1 MKKIIRGS
9 CFLGGL
15 AGYFAATMFILL
27 VVLPLTSPTSP
38 EKVLSLGEPWI
49 FIYTHFHTHL
59 LLVAMVPFVGTSL
72 LLLVGTYIVAR
83 NGGRL

>member
-27 VVLPLTSPTSP
+27 VVLPLTSPTSA
-38 EKVLSLGEPWI
+38 EKVLSMGEPWV
-49 FIYTHFHTHL
+49 FIHTHSL
-59 LLVAMVPFVGTSL
+59 LSGMVPFAGACL
-72 LLLVGTYIVAR
+72 LLLIGTYLVSR